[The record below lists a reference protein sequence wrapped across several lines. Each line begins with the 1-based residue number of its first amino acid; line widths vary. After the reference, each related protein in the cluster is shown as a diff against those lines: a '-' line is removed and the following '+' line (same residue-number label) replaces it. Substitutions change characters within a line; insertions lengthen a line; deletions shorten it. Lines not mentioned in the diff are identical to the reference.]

1 MSEVNLNRGGVRL
14 CRLFVSL
21 CLGML
26 CFGAVRFAEAQEPG
40 VERIVLLNFTADQC
54 PACRAIDPL
63 LAELEKK
70 NYPIRRLDAHNPA
83 DRAAYERFGITTTP
97 SFVML
102 LDGMET
108 GRFISQGEG
117 INEARPI
124 LLRLFAEAH
133 EKLLAPQTPINL
145 PNPASAN
152 IQNAPLNPQNAA
164 INGSNHVP
172 IEIPPQAAAPVPAV
186 FDAPPAPVSGD
197 WTLPLAATV
206 RLRVAEGATASD
218 CGTGTLIHTNK
229 NSSQIE
235 GLILTCGHLFRAS
248 QGKGPVQVDLFNP
261 ATGATETV
269 TGECV
274 YYDDATDIGFV
285 GAPLPFE
292 MEAVRLVPPG
302 YLAKAGDSAASVG
315 CSGGDN
321 PTLMEHR
328 VVSTDQKYFQ
338 PTEADSTK
346 RPFYFIEVSG
356 APVQG
361 RSGGGLFVRSE
372 NGESYLLGVCNAGDT
387 ASDEGYFLPSSVIYE
402 QLLANRHLAFVYE
415 DLLRAESENTAAA
428 PSVAMETTIAP
439 IAPITPSEAGRP
451 IKPVNF
457 VGPPAAPNSI
467 APEAPNETISNEER
481 LEAALEEIR
490 RLHASGAEV
499 ICIVNWPTGQNGEP
513 KESEV
518 IRLSR

>member
-1 MSEVNLNRGGVRL
+1 MSEENLNRGGVRI
-14 CRLFVSL
+14 CRFFGFL
-21 CLGML
+21 CLGL
-26 CFGAVRFAEAQEPG
+26 VCFGAVRFAEGQEPG
-40 VERIVLLNFTADQC
+40 TERIVLLDFTAEQC

-102 LDGMET
+102 FDGVET

-133 EKLLAPQTPINL
+133 EKLLTAQTPANTPNPGPLNSQTAPMPPQT
-145 PNPASAN
+145 A
-152 IQNAPLNPQNAA
+152 
-164 INGSNHVP
+164 P
-172 IEIPPQAAAPVPAV
+172 IEIPPQTAAPAPAV
-186 FDAPPAPVSGD
+186 FDTPPSAPISGD
-197 WTLPLAATV
+197 WALPLAATV

-229 NSSQIE
+229 NSNQVE
-235 GLILTCGHLFRAS
+235 GLILTCGHLFRSS

-387 ASDEGYFLPSSVIYE
+387 TSNEGYFLPSSVIYE

-415 DLLRAESENTAAA
+415 DLLRAESENTTAA
-428 PSVAMETTIAP
+428 PNVALETAPIAP
-439 IAPITPSEAGRP
+439 IAPGRP

-457 VGPPAAPNSI
+457 VGPAATPNSI
-467 APEAPNETISNEER
+467 APETSSETVSKEER